1 MTCHKKE
8 AKQAKEAAKKEQ
20 QAPVAKTGKAN

>member
-20 QAPVAKTGKAN
+20 QTSAAKTGKN

>member
-20 QAPVAKTGKAN
+20 QTPAAKTGKN